1 MPAFLSTDLMVRY
14 LVILFAYVWGG
25 LEIFQQIKQR
35 KTQRNTSPSS
45 DRGSL
50 ILLYVCITLGYC
62 VAIPT
67 SFSPFGRLTWGQPL
81 WQIAGLALI
90 AVGLWIRYSA
100 MRTLASLFTYAVEI
114 QDQHL
119 LVETGLYRLIR
130 HPGYLGQLLVFLGI
144 GLALANWI
152 SLLGLMLPIAVAF
165 SRRISVEERA
175 LQQHFAGAYEAY
187 RRRSW
192 RLVPWL
198 Y

>member
-1 MPAFLSTDLMVRY
+1 MPSFFSTDLIVRY
-14 LVILFAYVWGG
+14 MVILFAYAWGG

-50 ILLYVCITLGYC
+50 IVLYVGITLGYC
-62 VAIPT
+62 LAIPT
-67 SFSPFGRLTWGQPL
+67 SFSPFGRLTWGQPI
-81 WQIAGLALI
+81 WQVTGLALI
-90 AVGLWIRYSA
+90 VGGLWIRYSA
-100 MRTLASLFTYAVEI
+100 MRTLASLFTYEVEI
-114 QDQHL
+114 QAEHQ
-119 LVETGLYRLIR
+119 LVETGLYRWVR

-152 SLLGLMLPIAVAF
+152 SLLGLALPIGVAF
-165 SRRISVEERA
+165 VHRISVEERA
-175 LQQHFAGAYEAY
+175 LQQHFAGAYDVY

-192 RLVPWL
+192 RLIPWV